1 MDFTSQQVS
10 EFAAAQTPEEAY
22 KIFALSTSQ
31 LIQESIAIALAK
43 AIADV
48 KALPDNNPQAAGWGK
63 YINGLTL
70 TGCWG
75 RPGIKRIVMQ
85 KNLFLSDLGPDNFLG
100 GTIRIS
106 GEWVC

>member
-1 MDFTSQQVS
+1 MDFTSQQVN
-10 EFAAAQTPEEAY
+10 ELVAAQTPEEAY
-22 KIFALSTSQ
+22 KIFALSASQ
-31 LIQESIAIALAK
+31 LIQDSIAIALAK

-48 KALPDNNPQAAGWGK
+48 KALADTNPQVVGWDG

-75 RPGIKRIVMQ
+75 TPGIKSPVTQ
-85 KNLFLSDLGPDNFLG
+85 KNLFSSDLGPDNFLG

-106 GEWVC
+106 GEWSC